1 MRKLE
6 GPVSPINLLVMED
19 ILLRAEVGI
28 DILLVDITTIML
40 DIMLEGMRCSNI
52 VDSRLV
58 EDNLVIE
65 GILVIV
71 GSLIVDILNIQQV
84 VNNCW
89 DVGTDQGIIIEG
101 MEDII
106 RETIMGQVKVKLV
119 AVVLADY

>member
-1 MRKLE
+1 
-6 GPVSPINLLVMED
+6 MED